1 MKQHYSK
8 VKIKLKDLRAHL
20 IVGAI
25 CLLVGGVM
33 GHVYGTVTTNR
44 HRDAYP
50 LSDLKQSS
58 ELAYGH
64 AMKHCLGKYEPSQC
78 AAMELDRSG
87 KVPYFPQ
94 DGNYYGTWQYQYR
107 VKVGNHSEVF
117 DVGVSSD
124 GSAKVYGV
132 LALPRSQ

>member
-1 MKQHYSK
+1 MKQDHSRIK
-8 VKIKLKDLRAHL
+8 TKLKGLRTHVV
-20 IVGAI
+20 VGAA
-25 CLLVGGVM
+25 CLLVGGIA

-50 LSDLKQSS
+50 LSDLKQSG

-78 AAMELDRSG
+78 ATMVLERSG
-87 KVPYFPQ
+87 KVSYSPQ
-94 DGNYYGTWQYQYR
+94 DGNYFGTWQYQYR
-107 VKVGNHSEVF
+107 VTVGKHTEII
-117 DVGVSSD
+117 DVGVASD